1 MFGTARNNANT
12 YATVGMETGVVAA
25 NPHKLIVMLFDG
37 AKAAVTNAM
46 QQMNNGKTA
55 AKGRAISQA
64 IAIIDSGLRASL
76 DKTAGGE
83 IAVSLDALYEYM
95 SNRLLMANLNND
107 PAILEEVSNLLSQLR
122 EAWEAIGS
130 PASIA
135 TVQTISA
142 QDPFMPRVNS
152 FVRA

>member
-1 MFGTARNNANT
+1 M
-12 YATVGMETGVVAA
+12 
-25 NPHKLIVMLFDG
+25 K
-37 AKAAVTNAM
+37 
-46 QQMNNGKTA
+46 NGETA

-95 SNRLLMANLNND
+95 SNRLLIANLNND

-130 PASIA
+130 PAS
-135 TVQTISA
+135 
-142 QDPFMPRVNS
+142 NCN
-152 FVRA
+152 RADSIGAGSHHAAC

>member
-1 MFGTARNNANT
+1 MFGTARSAANT

-37 AKAAVTNAM
+37 AKTAVTNAM
-46 QQMNNGKTA
+46 QSMKSGETES
-55 AKGRAISQA
+55 KGRAISQA

-76 DKTAGGE
+76 DKAAGGE

-95 SNRLLMANLNND
+95 SNRLLMANLNNE
-107 PAILEEVSNLLSQLR
+107 PAILEEVSSLLNQLR
-122 EAWEAIGS
+122 EAWETIGTPVATATT
-130 PASIA
+130 PAVS
-135 TVQTISA
+135 V
-142 QDPFMPRVNS
+142 QDPIMPRVNS

>member
-1 MFGTARNNANT
+1 MFGTARSGANT

-46 QQMNNGKTA
+46 QQMNNGETA

-76 DKTAGGE
+76 DKAAGGE

-95 SNRLLMANLNND
+95 SNRLLMANLQND
-107 PAILEEVSNLLSQLR
+107 PAILEEVGSLIGQLR
-122 EAWEAIGS
+122 DAWGAIGAPS
-130 PASIA
+130 TPETGPA
-135 TVQTISA
+135 ISM
-142 QDPFMPRVNS
+142 QDAIMPRNNS
-152 FVRA
+152 LVRA

>member
-1 MFGTARNNANT
+1 MFGTARSGANT

-46 QQMNNGKTA
+46 QQMNNGETA

-76 DKTAGGE
+76 DKVAGGD

-95 SNRLLMANLNND
+95 SNRLLIANLNND
-107 PAILEEVSNLLSQLR
+107 AAILEEVSNLLSQLR
-122 EAWEAIGS
+122 EAWEAIGTTVAAEAV
-130 PASIA
+130 PAVS
-135 TVQTISA
+135 V

-152 FVRA
+152 FARA